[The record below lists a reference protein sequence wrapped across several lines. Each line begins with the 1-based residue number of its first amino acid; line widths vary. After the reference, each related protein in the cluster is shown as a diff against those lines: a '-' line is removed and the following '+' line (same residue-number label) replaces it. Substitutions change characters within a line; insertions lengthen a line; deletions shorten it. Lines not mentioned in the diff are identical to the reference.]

1 LAAAYVD
8 PVVAGAHV
16 RLWVAPVLC
25 AAVLT
30 SAAIGHGRDH
40 GARLLVWLGDFSY
53 SLYLMHPVA
62 LAVMTRVLPQGR
74 VPAVLA
80 FVIDIVASVA
90 VARGFFLLIERHF
103 LNTPPRAE
111 PKL

>member
-1 LAAAYVD
+1 
-8 PVVAGAHV
+8 
-16 RLWVAPVLC
+16 
-25 AAVLT
+25 
-30 SAAIGHGRDH
+30 
-40 GARLLVWLGDFSY
+40 
-53 SLYLMHPVA
+53 MHPVA

-74 VPAVLA
+74 VPAVLV